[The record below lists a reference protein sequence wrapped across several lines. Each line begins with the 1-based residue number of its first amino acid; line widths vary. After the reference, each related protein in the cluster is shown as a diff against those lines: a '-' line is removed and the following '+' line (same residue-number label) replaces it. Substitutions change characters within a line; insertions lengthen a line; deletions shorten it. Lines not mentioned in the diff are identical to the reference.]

1 MNKLVSIIIRTK
13 NEERWISSCL
23 ESVYSQTYQNIEV
36 ILVDNYSTDKTV
48 EKAKKFPIKLVKIKN
63 FTPGRAI
70 NKGILASKGDYI
82 ACLSG
87 HCIPVNNLWLEN
99 LIADLNLKNVA
110 GVYGRQEP
118 LSFTSDVDKR
128 DLLITFGLDKK
139 IQKKDSFF
147 HNANSAFRR
156 KIWNEIP
163 FDESAPNIEDRLWGE
178 RVISSGYNIVYEPNA
193 SVFHWHGIHQDL
205 DLERAKNVVKILE
218 SMDSVNISNIQIH
231 PEDIEVAVIIPL
243 RGESR
248 EIHNK
253 SLLEYTIS
261 SANKSK
267 YVKKVIV
274 STDNDEVESIAK
286 KSDIDS
292 VIIRPKNLSEK
303 YINVFDVLEYSV
315 NKLEEQNEHF
325 DLIIMLEE
333 IYPFRDKNVID
344 DMIESHIYNGYD
356 TVFSADKEFRGVWY
370 QSYSE
375 NKLELNDSALIPKSL
390 KVSDLFISMPGYCCV
405 TYPKMV
411 RDNDVF
417 NHKVGLYEVS
427 NPISSIAIRKNISD
441 KLAGEL
447 FKIWDNLQQ

>member
-178 RVISSGYNIVYEPNA
+178 RVISSGYNIVYEPIA

-356 TVFSADKEFRGVWY
+356 TVVAAAKEVRGVWS